1 MKAAPAIEIQNEDD
15 LDDSF
20 FGCAHN
26 EEGFDCGTP
35 CVAAKD
41 SLGETM
47 TKNSSMKLPESDAK
61 SRRQRFL
68 DASNRS
74 LKSVEYSVERSYNHS
89 ISDNDRFGFENE

>member
-1 MKAAPAIEIQNEDD
+1 
-15 LDDSF
+15 
-20 FGCAHN
+20 
-26 EEGFDCGTP
+26 
-35 CVAAKD
+35 
-41 SLGETM
+41 M
-47 TKNSSMKLPESDAK
+47 TKNSSMKLPESEAK